1 MKKKI
6 FIWLFVFCTGMPG
19 VQDWHSA
26 YASEGNEAY
35 AVDLVNQIRK
45 DPLTY
50 AEALGYDRNVLLV
63 DLPWINWIKRT
74 GADEGLGEV
83 ASSDVLARRAENE
96 NMADIT
102 DNPDVTIIAEDSD
115 GDAGEDAVT
124 MNTDYAAEGNTSG
137 IVAFYTFMKPS
148 AAIKLVID
156 NQFKKEI
163 DPNNPCKRILLSPE
177 YKLIG
182 LSFRSG
188 SVQMESGPVNAYLIY
203 ITLSSSLL
211 KSEVQVVNMINQVR
225 DNPARANIYL
235 PYTDLSFLADNYG
248 GPLFFNDALE
258 ATARAVL
265 SDNKVD
271 VPAHARN
278 AGFSGTAAGYP
289 VATPNE
295 IFPDADTLVRGIFSS
310 LLNIEAAAYPERST
324 IFHPQWNEAG
334 AALYK
339 EPGNGTSSSVKLAM
353 VTGQSDASANE
364 LFRIYGVAYADK
376 DANGVYT
383 PGEEAVE
390 KPVTAYD
397 NTRMALQTV
406 LTNKAGQFSF
416 RLPGNA
422 GAGSGYYIEIEATQN
437 EGGTGCQVDLDND
450 RFLLLKVQQ

>member
-1 MKKKI
+1 M
-6 FIWLFVFCTGMPG
+6 LVFCAGMSA

-35 AVDLVNQIRK
+35 AVALVNQIRK

-50 AEALGYDRNVLLV
+50 AEALGYDRNVLLAA
-63 DLPWINWIKRT
+63 LPWIEMA
-74 GADEGLGEV
+74 GVGDGLGEV

-115 GDAGEDAVT
+115 GDAGEDVVT
-124 MNTDYAAEGNTSG
+124 MNTDYAAEGDTSG

-188 SVQMESGPVNAYLIY
+188 SVQLESESVNAYFIY
-203 ITLSSSLL
+203 ICLASSLL

-225 DNPARANIYL
+225 ANPAQANIYL
-235 PYTDLSFLADNYG
+235 PDTDLSFLAGNYG

-258 ATARAVL
+258 AIARAVL

-289 VATPNE
+289 VVTPNE

-334 AALYK
+334 AAFCK
-339 EPGNGTSSSVKLAM
+339 EAGNGSSDSVKLAM
-353 VTGQSDASANE
+353 VTGQSDTSASE
-364 LFRIYGVAYADK
+364 LSRIYGVAYADK

-383 PGEEAVE
+383 PGEEAAE

-397 NTRMALQTV
+397 NTGMALQTV
-406 LTNKAGQFSF
+406 LTDKAGHFSF

-422 GAGSGYYIEIEATQN
+422 GYNIKIEATKN
-437 EGGTGCQVDLDND
+437 QVALNNDL
-450 RFLLLKVQQ
+450 FLLLRVQ